1 MTVFHKSKTTISASL
16 AHAYEDV
23 IANTTDEAG
32 GIWSSDDDV
41 NDSCLVF
48 ADTVFFADDDDDD
61 DDDNNP
67 DNGCLVFGGPVF
79 FADDDDDDE
88 DDDDGFI
95 SQYISKSNSKRTLV
109 IREISVGFT
118 VIVLG

>member
-1 MTVFHKSKTTISASL
+1 
-16 AHAYEDV
+16 V

-32 GIWSSDDDV
+32 GIWSSVDDV

-79 FADDDDDDE
+79 FADNNDDDE
-88 DDDDGFI
+88 DDDFCLLI
-95 SQYISKSNSKRTLV
+95 PNIYLRVTLNEPLFFE
-109 IREISVGFT
+109 RSR
-118 VIVLG
+118 